1 MRDDRIEASRDDR
14 ERDDRERDDRERDD
28 RERDD
33 LSGALRDDR
42 GQRPRDELAERCW
55 AAQAEARLFGSS
67 AEPVMLGRF
76 EILRRL
82 GAGGLGIVYAARDR
96 RLGREVALKR
106 MRPEARLPDGDARL
120 LREAQAMARLSHP
133 NVVTV
138 YEAGELEGDVYVA
151 MELVQGR
158 TLRAWAAEAERPWR
172 ERLRPL
178 LAAGRGLAAA
188 HQAGLVHRDFK
199 PDNILVRPDGHVVVV
214 DFGLA
219 HGLDGFGGPD
229 ELGELDGPVET
240 ADTPSASADAC
251 TTLTRTGAVL
261 GTPRYM
267 APEQHAG
274 VATSPASD
282 QYAFCVT
289 TWEALLGA
297 PPFTGQTLGALARAK
312 QDGLLAVPRSRSV
325 PAPILR
331 ALARGL
337 EADPQRRWPSMDAL
351 LAMLGHDPRRQRW
364 RWGMIAAITL
374 FVGVALTGAVFQ
386 AIMFYDY
393 LGAARP

>member
-1 MRDDRIEASRDDR
+1 MF
-14 ERDDRERDDRERDD
+14 
-28 RERDD
+28 
-33 LSGALRDDR
+33 GAV
-42 GQRPRDELAERCW
+42 
-55 AAQAEARLFGSS
+55 
-67 AEPVMLGRF
+67 AEPVRLGRF
-76 EILRRL
+76 EILHRL
-82 GAGGLGIVYAARDR
+82 GAGGLGVVYAARDR

-106 MRPEARLPDGDARL
+106 MRPEARSPDGDARL

-151 MELVQGR
+151 MELVQGQ
-158 TLRAWAAEAERPWR
+158 TLRAWLAQAERPWR

-188 HQAGLVHRDFK
+188 HEAGLVHRDFK
-199 PDNILVRPDGHVVVV
+199 PDNILVRLDGSVVVV

-219 HGLDGFGGPD
+219 HGLEGLEGLEG
-229 ELGELDGPVET
+229 LDGPAET
-240 ADTPSASADAC
+240 ANAPSIAADAS

-274 VATSPASD
+274 AATSPAAD

-289 TWEALLGA
+289 AWEALLGA
-297 PPFTGQTLGALARAK
+297 PPFGGDTLGALARAK
-312 QDGLLAVPRSRSV
+312 HAGRPAVPRSRSV
-325 PAPILR
+325 PTPILQ

-337 EADPQRRWPSMDAL
+337 EADPQVRWPSMDAL
-351 LAMLGHDPRRQRW
+351 LAVLGHDPRRQRW

-374 FVGVALTGAVFQ
+374 FVGVALTGAIFQ

-393 LGAARP
+393 LNATRSSVSAPDSSSRSGGSR